1 MRWRHELDSDEYGR
15 HGRYNLSRGVYR
27 PSDDSDDD
35 LFGAEE
41 GEVMVGF
48 DFNRGRGRLPVRG
61 DDEGVVGE
69 QELPEM
75 DSNRRLSRELEEGFK
90 DESEDEDIGDDR
102 RG

>member
-1 MRWRHELDSDEYGR
+1 MRWQRETQF
-15 HGRYNLSRGVYR
+15 NLSRGTYE
-27 PSDDSDDD
+27 SDEE

-61 DDEGVVGE
+61 DDGRILGE
-69 QELPEM
+69 EELPSARGGEM

-90 DESEDEDIGDDR
+90 DESEDEEDGGDDR
-102 RG
+102 RRR